1 MKRIHIAL
9 ASADIAATVTDYS
22 ARLDCAP
29 SLVIPGEYA
38 LWRTDSV
45 NLSVR
50 QDATCRPGE
59 LRHLGFEDPSASEFS
74 ATTDVN
80 GILWEH
86 FSADVQA
93 DEIEAAW
100 PGNGYRARD

>member
-9 ASADIAATVTDYS
+9 ASADIAATVADYS

-29 SLVIPGEYA
+29 SLVIPNEYA
-38 LWRTDSV
+38 LWRTDSL

-50 QDATCRPGE
+50 HDTSCRPGE
-59 LRHLGFEDPSASEFS
+59 LRHLGFEDPAANAFS

-80 GILWEH
+80 GILWER
-86 FSADVQA
+86 FSAAVQA
-93 DEIEAAW
+93 EEIEAAW
-100 PGNGYRARD
+100 PGSGYRVDD

>member
-9 ASADIAATVTDYS
+9 ASADIAATVADYT
-22 ARLDCAP
+22 ARLECDP

-38 LWRTDSV
+38 LWRTDTV

-50 QDATCRPGE
+50 QDAQCRPGE
-59 LRHLGFEDPSASEFS
+59 LRHLGFEDPTAGEFS

-80 GILWEH
+80 GVLWER
-86 FSADVQA
+86 FAAEVQA
-93 DEIEAAW
+93 AEIEEAW
-100 PGNGYRARD
+100 PGTGYRARD